1 MDAPEQMQQQPLSK
15 KERRE
20 LRRQAK
26 LEHREQSARKQ
37 TTQRLLV
44 WGGVLAALALVVLGL
59 IKLGSGGSYTSTYNG
74 GLPPVTSDD
83 WVTGSLI
90 ASTTLIEYG
99 DYQCP
104 ACATYAPVV
113 TQLATEFGADV
124 AFVFRHFP
132 LPQHSNAVPMTYAAE
147 AAGRQGKFWEMTDV
161 IYANQQAWQN
171 ADSDNVQAI
180 TTEYAKTLGLNTAQ
194 FEKDFTSSEL
204 RAKTDDQIS
213 KNQDLDAIQYTPS
226 FFLNGTRVAPR
237 SYPEFQKMIADAVAA
252 SKN

>member
-1 MDAPEQMQQQPLSK
+1 MNMNNETMGVTLKQIGFWAAIIIGITAVVAGMIWLVSFQNK
-15 KERRE
+15 
-20 LRRQAK
+20 
-26 LEHREQSARKQ
+26 SA
-37 TTQRLLV
+37 
-44 WGGVLAALALVVLGL
+44 
-59 IKLGSGGSYTSTYNG
+59 STAI
-74 GLPPVTSDD
+74 VTIPNVIESND
-83 WVTGSLI
+83 WVKGNRD
-90 ASTTLIEYG
+90 AKVTLIEYG

>member
-99 DYQCP
+99 DFQCP
-104 ACATYAPVV
+104 ACGSAEPFVH
-113 TQLATEFGADV
+113 QLRQEFGNNV
-124 AFVFRHFP
+124 RFVYRQYP
-132 LPQHSNAVPMTYAAE
+132 LPQHPLAPITAQAAE
-147 AAGRQGKFWEMTDV
+147 AAGKQNKFWEMHDRLFADQTSWTTQSEGQMRDTV
-161 IYANQQAWQN
+161 TKYAQ
-171 ADSDNVQAI
+171 
-180 TTEYAKTLGLNTAQ
+180 ELGLNMDQ
-194 FEKDFTSSEL
+194 FKRDLDSSEV
-204 RAKTDDQIS
+204 KTRITQQTNDGTKAGVQS
-213 KNQDLDAIQYTPS
+213 TPS
-226 FFLNGTRVAPR
+226 FFLNGNLLQLST
-237 SYPEFQKMIADAVAA
+237 FADLRNAIRQ
-252 SKN
+252 SLGQ